1 MTLLKLWVLYEKSE
15 GQIKS
20 NFIVAFTSHAF
31 LKQQIAV
38 IEVWQLFFFFN
49 KKLNYGLNTFGLI
62 QFVFLL
68 TSSRISAFAT
78 YW

>member
-1 MTLLKLWVLYEKSE
+1 MTLLNLRVMDEKSE
-15 GQIKS
+15 GQIES
-20 NFIVAFTSHAF
+20 SFIVAFTSYAF

-38 IEVWQLFFFFN
+38 IEVWQLFFFLN
-49 KKLNYGLNTFGLI
+49 KKLWVKHLGLI

>member
-1 MTLLKLWVLYEKSE
+1 MHIDFLKLW
-15 GQIKS
+15 
-20 NFIVAFTSHAF
+20 
-31 LKQQIAV
+31 
-38 IEVWQLFFFFN
+38 IEL
-49 KKLNYGLNTFGLI
+49 LSLI